1 MSDSKA
7 GSTDELRRE
16 ARYANS
22 RISRKRMMVVMVK
35 NILSTTVEILFQVI
49 LLERVSS
56 DDVFTSYLLFK
67 SHSSV
72 LVSFASLYSV
82 VQLYISNTLSLK
94 SLECSKDYTGN
105 LFLPLFLIKHGCHE
119 AGTGYEG
126 TEQKLEQKKVY
137 YHRNGV

>member
-56 DDVFTSYLLFK
+56 DDVFTSYL
-67 SHSSV
+67 V
-72 LVSFASLYSV
+72 TLVRISKFCVISV

-137 YHRNGV
+137 YHRNRV

>member
-72 LVSFASLYSV
+72 LVSV

-137 YHRNGV
+137 YHRNRV

>member
-1 MSDSKA
+1 MRSRDIHSVTLSIQKCDVISFIGLVRQMSDSKA

-72 LVSFASLYSV
+72 LVSFASLV
-82 VQLYISNTLSLK
+82 LSSSTSRTRFGMLEGLHGE
-94 SLECSKDYTGN
+94 SLSSLVFD
-105 LFLPLFLIKHGCHE
+105 
-119 AGTGYEG
+119 
-126 TEQKLEQKKVY
+126 
-137 YHRNGV
+137 